1 MALVTSRDHISLL
14 LNENVKKIN
23 IMTKLHIQSYFDSL
37 IDWLINVKR
46 EIF

>member
-1 MALVTSRDHISLL
+1 MALVTGRDHISLL

-23 IMTKLHIQSYFDSL
+23 IMTKLHIQSYLDSL